1 MGEGGGKERGKER
14 GTERVSGDR
23 RRGQS
28 FPFFPAFFASLLPPH
43 SRLQHRLRRF
53 CAGDLFRSFVRS
65 CFVRSSTIMDK
76 FVDILKIFHCFIFN
90 RVRQR
95 FGSTS
100 SSQVNRTDQQD
111 MLVVRSLL
119 DQNGVRWF
127 TLAFEKNRMLLCLR
141 VRLVP
146 SRFSVDK
153 MKRIQM
159 VHFPSP

>member
-1 MGEGGGKERGKER
+1 MGEGGKERGR
-14 GTERVSGDR
+14 ERVSGDR
-23 RRGQS
+23 RRGAVI
-28 FPFFPAFFASLLPPH
+28 PLLPRVFCFFTP
-43 SRLQHRLRRF
+43 SSFTPATQTKAILRWRLV
-53 CAGDLFRSFVRS
+53 SFVRS

-111 MLVVRSLL
+111 TLVVRSLL